1 MPSSGF
7 PRKRILDDLF
17 SLIPYFILPSGGP
30 SEKACILFSIPVK
43 GAERTFYGNVDP
55 AIEPLVVAQLT

>member
-1 MPSSGF
+1 MPSSTF
-7 PRKRILDDLF
+7 PRKRTLDDIF
-17 SLIPYFILPSGGP
+17 SLIRYFILPSGRP

-43 GAERTFYGNVDP
+43 GAKRMFYGNVDP